1 MRRGRRLGHA
11 DFSGPGGSRFVARTE
26 MGEEIGLCWRGERGG
41 EVLDDGLLSK
51 KHNDVFL
58 QKKNARTH
66 DETHDLYL

>member
-1 MRRGRRLGHA
+1 
-11 DFSGPGGSRFVARTE
+11 

-51 KHNDVFL
+51 KHNDVFC
-58 QKKNARTH
+58 KKIARTH